1 MEEAAYWEVAVLGAE
16 VMGGEVSEVAEEALV
31 AVVLLDDGDV
41 C

>member
-1 MEEAAYWEVAVLGAE
+1 MGEAACGEVAVWDAE